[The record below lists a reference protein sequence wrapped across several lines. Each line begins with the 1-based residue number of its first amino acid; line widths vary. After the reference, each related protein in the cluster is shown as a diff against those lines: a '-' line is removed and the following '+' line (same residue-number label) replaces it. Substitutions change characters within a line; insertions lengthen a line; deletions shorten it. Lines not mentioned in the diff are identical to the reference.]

1 MIPFN
6 TAIEPE
12 LGKPASE
19 SALGVRD
26 ALHVPVIYARAHKNL
41 SPGERVGVSAMQT
54 RSGSTGIADPF
65 REAMILAGEICAVLL
80 PPKTTSSVRH
90 VWEHPEISD
99 EAENLAQEKELARVK
114 ERIERIQVGAH
125 EAKERWERHAEEICL
140 QLEISRVTLDD
151 VIAHILSHGSGM
163 GGPQPGVSRAAID
176 AIDWPSFWQIY
187 NAAHG
192 TKVGAGDP
200 FCCAGDD

>member
-1 MIPFN
+1 
-6 TAIEPE
+6 
-12 LGKPASE
+12 
-19 SALGVRD
+19 
-26 ALHVPVIYARAHKNL
+26 
-41 SPGERVGVSAMQT
+41 MQT

-99 EAENLAQEKELARVK
+99 EAENLAQEKELARG
-114 ERIERIQVGAH
+114 RHAH

-140 QLEISRVTLDD
+140 QLEISRATLDD
-151 VIAHILSHGSGM
+151 VIAHILLHGSGM

-176 AIDWPSFWQIY
+176 AIDWPGFWQIY

-192 TKVGAGDP
+192 TRVGVGDP